1 MQEQQRRSQLKAI
14 AEAYFDGLSRR
25 DVSAV
30 PWDDGVVLYAPLGPG
45 GLAEPLRGRETVVQ
59 WFSGLYPVLG
69 EARVIDHYYNQDL
82 TAIATRADVQITDPP
97 CTLRVVDRFT
107 VNSEGR
113 ITEQENHYD
122 PRPALGGG

>member
-1 MQEQQRRSQLKAI
+1 MQEQQRRSQLRAI

-25 DVSAV
+25 DISAV
-30 PWDDGVVLYAPLGPG
+30 PWDDQVVLYAPLGPG
-45 GLAEPLRGRETVVQ
+45 GLAEPLRGRDTVVE

-69 EARVIDHYYNQDL
+69 AARVIDHYYNEEL
-82 TAIATRADVQITDPP
+82 TTVATRADVEITDPP